1 MSQSVTGVWFA
12 GGVSESLPIETK
24 RYQQPAY
31 FLSLINTQAAPWTL
45 EVEPFRMA
53 TNPFRSMN
61 KSGRRHASI
70 RWFAALFVLILL
82 CGMGQPVLA
91 IPPLPWANQANS
103 RSAPNQGTN
112 LPTQNPSG
120 RLREVEPPGAVQ
132 QLHQA
137 LAKHHPQLTL
147 ISPLDGSQLQAGSL
161 NLELK
166 IEDWPVVNDSELGL
180 GAHVAIQIDGQTP
193 IRISEQN
200 GNRLTLELPPL
211 SPGSHRFTAYAAYPW
226 GEAVKTPGAS
236 LHWYVDELRP
246 LMGTQP
252 KRDAPWLAVVSPAE
266 LGGDS
271 PLLLDWLVWNAP
283 LQNLK
288 AGDARWR
295 LRISVNEDS
304 FVVDQQ
310 DALWLQGVENRKGI
324 STVQMELLDGIGE
337 SLEPMFNN
345 QLRAVPERQNPKPI
359 WLQSSLDDT
368 ELARLLGETKPEAPS
383 ATQEFVS
390 KEVLNSQDAETAAP
404 KEQALKE
411 EALAGKAGNEG
422 AGDENGIGE
431 QDKDEKVLGREAVGE
446 ELAELEALK
455 TNSTRTTSLPEKGVD
470 KAEGPTSKAGAPS
483 EPSPEPSNPVAP
495 EPQTPSRA
503 PTISIEPERISPTS
517 TLGGSARELLNPDG
531 TQR

>member
-1 MSQSVTGVWFA
+1 M
-12 GGVSESLPIETK
+12 
-24 RYQQPAY
+24 
-31 FLSLINTQAAPWTL
+31 AAHP
-45 EVEPFRMA
+45 P
-53 TNPFRSMN
+53 RSMD
-61 KSGRRHASI
+61 KSGRRHANI
-70 RWFAALFVLILL
+70 RWFAALFALILL
-82 CGMGQPVLA
+82 FGMGQPVLA

-103 RSAPNQGTN
+103 GSVPNQGTN

-137 LAKHHPQLTL
+137 LAKHHPQLSL
-147 ISPLDGSQLQAGSL
+147 ISPLDGSQLLGGPL

-166 IEDWPVVNDSELGL
+166 IEDWPVVNDIELGL
-180 GAHVAIQIDGQTP
+180 GAHVAIQIDGETP
-193 IRISEQN
+193 IRLSERN

-236 LHWYVDELRP
+236 LHWSLDQLRP
-246 LMGTQP
+246 LMGSQP
-252 KRDAPWLAVVSPAE
+252 KKDAPWLAVVSPAE
-266 LGGDS
+266 LGSDS

-310 DALWLQGVENRKGI
+310 DALWLQGIDNQKGI
-324 STVQMELLDGIGE
+324 NTVQMELLNGIGE

-359 WLQSSLDDT
+359 WLRSSLNET

-383 ATQEFVS
+383 TTQEFIP
-390 KEVLNSQDAETAAP
+390 KDNILDAPGAKTAAP
-404 KEQALKE
+404 KEQALKD
-411 EALAGKAGNEG
+411 EALAAKAGDEG
-422 AGDENGIGE
+422 AGDE
-431 QDKDEKVLGREAVGE
+431 KALGREAVGE
-446 ELAELEALK
+446 ELAEPEALE
-455 TNSTRTTSLPEKGVD
+455 TSATRKTSLPETAMPEMGVD
-470 KAEGPTSKAGAPS
+470 LEEGPISKAGTAS
-483 EPSPEPSNPVAP
+483 EASPEPSKHVAP
-495 EPQTPSRA
+495 GPQSPSRA
-503 PTISIEPERISPTS
+503 PIISIEPERISPTS

>member
-1 MSQSVTGVWFA
+1 
-12 GGVSESLPIETK
+12 
-24 RYQQPAY
+24 
-31 FLSLINTQAAPWTL
+31 
-45 EVEPFRMA
+45 
-53 TNPFRSMN
+53 
-61 KSGRRHASI
+61 
-70 RWFAALFVLILL
+70 
-82 CGMGQPVLA
+82 
-91 IPPLPWANQANS
+91 
-103 RSAPNQGTN
+103 
-112 LPTQNPSG
+112 
-120 RLREVEPPGAVQ
+120 VEPPGAVQ
-132 QLHQA
+132 HLHQA
-137 LAKHHPQLTL
+137 LAKHHPQLSL
-147 ISPLDGSQLQAGSL
+147 ISPLDGSQLLGGPL

-166 IEDWPVVNDSELGL
+166 IEDWPVVNDIELGL

-193 IRISEQN
+193 IRLSERN

-236 LHWYVDELRP
+236 LHWSLDQLRP
-246 LMGTQP
+246 LMGSQP

-266 LGGDS
+266 LGSDS

-310 DALWLQGVENRKGI
+310 DALWLQGIDNQKGI
-324 STVQMELLDGIGE
+324 NTVQMELLNGIGE

-359 WLQSSLDDT
+359 WLRSSLNET

-383 ATQEFVS
+383 TSQEFIP
-390 KEVLNSQDAETAAP
+390 KDNILDAPGANTAAP
-404 KEQALKE
+404 KEQALKD
-411 EALAGKAGNEG
+411 EAIAAKAGNEG
-422 AGDENGIGE
+422 AGDE
-431 QDKDEKVLGREAVGE
+431 KALGREAVGE
-446 ELAELEALK
+446 ELAELEALE
-455 TNSTRTTSLPEKGVD
+455 TSATRKTSLPETALPETALPETAMPEMGVD
-470 KAEGPTSKAGAPS
+470 LEEGPISKAGTAS
-483 EPSPEPSNPVAP
+483 EASPEPSKPVAP
-495 EPQTPSRA
+495 GPQSPSRA
-503 PTISIEPERISPTS
+503 PIISIEPERISPTS

>member
-1 MSQSVTGVWFA
+1 M
-12 GGVSESLPIETK
+12 
-24 RYQQPAY
+24 
-31 FLSLINTQAAPWTL
+31 AAHP
-45 EVEPFRMA
+45 P
-53 TNPFRSMN
+53 RSMD
-61 KSGRRHASI
+61 KSGRRHANI
-70 RWFAALFVLILL
+70 RWFAALFALILL
-82 CGMGQPVLA
+82 FGMGQPVLA

-103 RSAPNQGTN
+103 GSVPNQGTN

-137 LAKHHPQLTL
+137 LAKHHPQLSL
-147 ISPLDGSQLQAGSL
+147 ISPLDGSQLLGGPR

-166 IEDWPVVNDSELGL
+166 IEDWPVVNDIELGL
-180 GAHVAIQIDGQTP
+180 GAHVAIQIDGETP
-193 IRISEQN
+193 IRLSERN

-236 LHWYVDELRP
+236 LHWSLDQLRP
-246 LMGTQP
+246 LMGSQP
-252 KRDAPWLAVVSPAE
+252 KSDAPWLAVVSPAE
-266 LGGDS
+266 LGSDS

-310 DALWLQGVENRKGI
+310 DALWLQGIDNQKGI
-324 STVQMELLDGIGE
+324 NTVQMELLNGIGE

-359 WLQSSLDDT
+359 WLRSSLNET
-368 ELARLLGETKPEAPS
+368 ELARLLGETKPAAPS
-383 ATQEFVS
+383 TTQEFIP
-390 KEVLNSQDAETAAP
+390 KDNILDAPGAKTAAP
-404 KEQALKE
+404 KEQALKD
-411 EALAGKAGNEG
+411 EALAAKAGDEG
-422 AGDENGIGE
+422 AGDE
-431 QDKDEKVLGREAVGE
+431 KALGREAVGE
-446 ELAELEALK
+446 ELAEPEALE
-455 TNSTRTTSLPEKGVD
+455 TSATRKTSLPETAMPEMGVD
-470 KAEGPTSKAGAPS
+470 LEEGPISKAGTAS
-483 EPSPEPSNPVAP
+483 EASPEPSKHVAP
-495 EPQTPSRA
+495 GPQSPSRA
-503 PTISIEPERISPTS
+503 PIISIEPERISPTS

>member
-1 MSQSVTGVWFA
+1 M
-12 GGVSESLPIETK
+12 
-24 RYQQPAY
+24 
-31 FLSLINTQAAPWTL
+31 AAHP
-45 EVEPFRMA
+45 P
-53 TNPFRSMN
+53 RSMD
-61 KSGRRHASI
+61 KSGRRHANI
-70 RWFAALFVLILL
+70 RWFAALFALILL
-82 CGMGQPVLA
+82 FGMGQPVLA

-103 RSAPNQGTN
+103 GSVPNQGTN

-137 LAKHHPQLTL
+137 LAKHHPQLSL
-147 ISPLDGSQLQAGSL
+147 ISPLDGSQLLGGPL

-166 IEDWPVVNDSELGL
+166 IEDWPVVNDIELGL

-193 IRISEQN
+193 IRLSERN

-236 LHWYVDELRP
+236 LHWSLDQLRP
-246 LMGTQP
+246 LMGSQP
-252 KRDAPWLAVVSPAE
+252 KKDAPWLAVVSPAE
-266 LGGDS
+266 LGSDS

-310 DALWLQGVENRKGI
+310 DALWLQGIDNQKGI
-324 STVQMELLDGIGE
+324 NTVQMELLNGIGE

-359 WLQSSLDDT
+359 WLRSSLNET

-383 ATQEFVS
+383 TTQEFIP
-390 KEVLNSQDAETAAP
+390 KDNILDAPGAKTAAP
-404 KEQALKE
+404 KEQALKD
-411 EALAGKAGNEG
+411 EALAAKAGDEG
-422 AGDENGIGE
+422 AGDE
-431 QDKDEKVLGREAVGE
+431 KALGREAVGE
-446 ELAELEALK
+446 ELAEPEALE
-455 TNSTRTTSLPEKGVD
+455 TSATRKTSLPETAMPEMGVD
-470 KAEGPTSKAGAPS
+470 LEEGPISKAGTAS
-483 EPSPEPSNPVAP
+483 EASPEPSKPVATG
-495 EPQTPSRA
+495 PQSPSRA
-503 PTISIEPERISPTS
+503 PIISIEPERISPTS

>member
-1 MSQSVTGVWFA
+1 
-12 GGVSESLPIETK
+12 
-24 RYQQPAY
+24 
-31 FLSLINTQAAPWTL
+31 
-45 EVEPFRMA
+45 
-53 TNPFRSMN
+53 
-61 KSGRRHASI
+61 
-70 RWFAALFVLILL
+70 
-82 CGMGQPVLA
+82 MGQPVLA

-103 RSAPNQGTN
+103 GSVPNQGTN

-137 LAKHHPQLTL
+137 LAKHHPQLSL
-147 ISPLDGSQLQAGSL
+147 ISPLDGSQLLGGPL

-166 IEDWPVVNDSELGL
+166 IEDWPVVNDIELGL

-193 IRISEQN
+193 IRLSERN

-236 LHWYVDELRP
+236 LHWSLDQLRP
-246 LMGTQP
+246 LMGSQP

-266 LGGDS
+266 LGSDS

-310 DALWLQGVENRKGI
+310 DALWLQGIDNQKGI
-324 STVQMELLDGIGE
+324 NTVQMELLNGIGE

-359 WLQSSLDDT
+359 WLRSSLNET

-383 ATQEFVS
+383 TSQEFIPKDNILDVPGA
-390 KEVLNSQDAETAAP
+390 KTAAP
-404 KEQALKE
+404 KEQALKD
-411 EALAGKAGNEG
+411 EAIAAKAGNEG
-422 AGDENGIGE
+422 AGDE
-431 QDKDEKVLGREAVGE
+431 KALGREAVGE
-446 ELAELEALK
+446 ELAELEALE
-455 TNSTRTTSLPEKGVD
+455 TSATRKTSLPETALPETAMPEMGVD
-470 KAEGPTSKAGAPS
+470 LEEGPISKAGTAS
-483 EPSPEPSNPVAP
+483 EASPEPSKPVAP
-495 EPQTPSRA
+495 GPQSPSRA
-503 PTISIEPERISPTS
+503 PIISIEPERISPTS